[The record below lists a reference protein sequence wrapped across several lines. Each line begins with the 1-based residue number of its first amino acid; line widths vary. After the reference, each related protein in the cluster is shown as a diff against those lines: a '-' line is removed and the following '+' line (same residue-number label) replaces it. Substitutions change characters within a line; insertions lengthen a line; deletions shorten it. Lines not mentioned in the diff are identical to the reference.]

1 MKKKFLSIV
10 LVLSMLCTFVPLVA
24 SAAISGTCGENLTW
38 TLDDSGT
45 LTISGTGDMTD
56 WESPSKTDQDC
67 PWHYCAVKVNN
78 IVIKN
83 GVTSIGNYA
92 FQGCKI
98 SSIEIPDSVITIG
111 EGAFGGCSSLT
122 SIDVSNNVMSIGS
135 TAFSNCCKLT
145 SINVDKNNPKYCSV
159 DGNLFNKDKTEL
171 MQYAIGKT
179 EKSYIVPDSVIII
192 GEKAFSISESLT
204 SVEIPDSVT
213 RVGDLA
219 FSSCRSLTNINL
231 PSSIMSIGED
241 VFSRCESLTNIK
253 IPSGVTSIGDF
264 MFYNCKSLTSIEI
277 PNGVTH
283 VGYSAFYNCES
294 LTSIKIPSSI
304 TWIGDSAFY
313 NCKSLTSI
321 EIPNGIT
328 SIGNFA
334 FDNCESLTS
343 MKIPSSITWIGDSAF
358 YNCKSLTNI
367 NVDQDNVKYCS
378 IDGSLFNKDKTE
390 LLQYAIGKTEKS
402 YMVPNGVTNIGDKAF
417 SGCGNLT
424 SIELPSSVTSIGNG
438 AFYKC
443 DSLTDVYYNSTKKQ
457 WNEINIGNYNDDLK
471 NAIIHYIL
479 PMTTATITKEETS
492 EAYTFNVEPEQ
503 KYEDCYVYAAM
514 YDENGLLTGFNRI
527 PLETSGSTTISI
539 DKTDKVESAKVFV
552 LSDMLQPVIQ
562 AQEFNIE

>member
-1 MKKKFLSIV
+1 MKKRFLSIV

-313 NCKSLTSI
+313 NCKSLT
-321 EIPNGIT
+321 
-328 SIGNFA
+328 
-334 FDNCESLTS
+334 
-343 MKIPSSITWIGDSAF
+343 
-358 YNCKSLTNI
+358 NI

-417 SGCGNLT
+417 SGCGNLTSIELPSGVTSIGDSAFYECDSLASIELPSGVMSIGNNTFYGSNSLT

-503 KYEDCYVYAAM
+503 KYEDCYVYEAM